1 MTMELCTATT
11 QAISNLPNHHKLLIT
26 NPTTNITSKPSLPL
40 RQTSL
45 SRNSIRLHSRLL
57 LRRATTSEETP
68 SGGNPYAGEER
79 DSVISLEDVQP
90 PENNFFNRTWTE
102 EAPKEDST
110 VDGVDGQTKISEFFN
125 KLDIK
130 LDSDDTYAVLI
141 YGGGALFALWLASA
155 VVGAIDSIPLFPK
168 LLEVVGLGYTIWFS
182 TRYLIFKEN
191 REELFAKIQVL
202 KQQVLGSDDD

>member
-1 MTMELCTATT
+1 M
-11 QAISNLPNHHKLLIT
+11 
-26 NPTTNITSKPSLPL
+26 
-40 RQTSL
+40 
-45 SRNSIRLHSRLL
+45 
-57 LRRATTSEETP
+57 
-68 SGGNPYAGEER
+68 
-79 DSVISLEDVQP
+79 ISLEDVQP
-90 PENNFFNRTWTE
+90 PENNFYNRTWTE
-102 EAPKEDST
+102 EAPKEDSN
-110 VDGVDGQTKISEFFN
+110 VDGVYGQTQISEFFN
-125 KLDIK
+125 NLDIK
-130 LDSDDTYAVLI
+130 LDSDDTYAILI